1 MFLFYSFNHV
11 SVYLFNE
18 SSLIHLFTAVEVI
31 IINFKNMENITTEEV
46 RWPTIKDNFGQVYLV
61 TFHIISMLIAIP
73 GNILIPYTV
82 IKSTR
87 LGDGACFQCIASVSL
102 ADLFVSSIGQPLI
115 VNRILNTNA
124 DANWIMDSFAFAV
137 IWGLCCVS
145 GFGVLC
151 LTFERYLY
159 FQYPLQYAR
168 LLTKK
173 RTKCLI
179 ALQWLLG
186 IGFGVLPLIYI
197 NAKLWNGLSLLTLI
211 VINVF
216 MGAVYYQIQASIKK
230 QKAKTNP
237 NRICQTQSTR
247 YKKANKT
254 TALFFIIIILFCGF
268 WYPYVT
274 FSFVRCYYKD
284 KLLDILLYW
293 GVTVGCFNSSVNIFI
308 YGTTN
313 IVLRQ
318 EIKRTLKSFRRNRN
332 TLVGVTY
339 ASSYSFDISFVR

>member
-1 MFLFYSFNHV
+1 MKL
-11 SVYLFNE
+11 
-18 SSLIHLFTAVEVI
+18 I
-31 IINFKNMENITTEEV
+31 IINTKNMENITNEEV
-46 RWPTIKDNFGQVYLV
+46 RWPIIEDNFGQVYLV

-87 LGDGACFQCIASVSL
+87 LGEAACFQCIASVSL

-115 VNRILNTNA
+115 INRILNTNSNR
-124 DANWIMDSFAFAV
+124 NWTMDSFAFAV

-159 FQYPLQYAR
+159 FQYPLQYGR
-168 LLTKK
+168 LLTRR

-179 ALQWLLG
+179 ASQWLLG

-197 NAKLWNGLSLLTLI
+197 NTKLWNGLSLLTLI
-211 VINVF
+211 VINLF
-216 MGAVYYQIQASIKK
+216 MGAVYYQIQMSIKN
-230 QKAKTNP
+230 QKAKTSL
-237 NRICQTQSTR
+237 NRICQTQPTR
-247 YKKANKT
+247 YKKPSKT

-274 FSFVRCYYKD
+274 FNFVRCYYKG

-293 GVTVGCFNSSVNIFI
+293 GVTIGCFNSSVNIFI
-308 YGTTN
+308 YGAAN

-318 EIKRTLKSFRRNRN
+318 EIKRTLSSFRRNRKILAGL
-332 TLVGVTY
+332 THP
-339 ASSYSFDISFVR
+339 SSYSSDISLVR